1 MEQCRSLNVFQFRV
15 ILGNNNNAQFIAAQ
29 IKYVFAAFYNN
40 SFWQAR
46 FIARK

>member
-1 MEQCRSLNVFQFRV
+1 MEQCRNLNVFQFRV
-15 ILGNNNNAQFIAAQ
+15 IFGNNNAQFIAAQ